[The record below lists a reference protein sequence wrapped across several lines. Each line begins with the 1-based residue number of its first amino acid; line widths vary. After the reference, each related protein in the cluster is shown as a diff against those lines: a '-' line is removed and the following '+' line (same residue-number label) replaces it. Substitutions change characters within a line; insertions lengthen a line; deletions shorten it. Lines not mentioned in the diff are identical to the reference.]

1 MPFAAID
8 GAWRSILDARTVTPV
23 WCRIIV
29 PLSYFVE
36 RPFQNW
42 THESAKLIG
51 VRRHAAIWR
60 PLQLHC
66 QFECV
71 AVLGE

>member
-1 MPFAAID
+1 MT
-8 GAWRSILDARTVTPV
+8 RLRR
-23 WCRIIV
+23 RIIV
-29 PLSYFVE
+29 PLTYFVE

-42 THESAKLIG
+42 TRESAKLIG

-60 PLQLHC
+60 SLQLHC